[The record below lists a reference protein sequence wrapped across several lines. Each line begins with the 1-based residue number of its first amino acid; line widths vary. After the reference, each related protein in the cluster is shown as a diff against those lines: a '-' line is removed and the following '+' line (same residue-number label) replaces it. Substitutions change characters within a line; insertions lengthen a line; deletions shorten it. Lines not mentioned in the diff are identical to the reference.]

1 MPGRTLA
8 YRLFQNVEL
17 AESRR
22 ILPRTADQLKIDAV
36 DSSGGCIR
44 MLAGRRGPARL
55 SKGALLLSN
64 TALATV
70 SLGLLAATQAA
81 NGQTANGP
89 PAVWQGGTI
98 DNTNYNAATNWS
110 TGNVPD
116 AAGEAASF
124 ANAGSSTVVV
134 HAPVAP
140 FSCTFQNASQ
150 TYTISGADVTFQ
162 ASRGIFVNGGTQRI
176 DSNLGQTG
184 GTAGIIITVGALTLT
199 GTNTLTGG
207 IRIDPSAT
215 LQFGN
220 GGTTGSIVAT
230 SASTDNGLVCFDYSG
245 SVTVGNSVYG
255 SGNLEIA
262 AGTVT
267 LGGTG
272 LSRLTGKLD
281 RKALPESAGV
291 VVPAAYVAPRTESDL
306 SCVDDDA
313 LQDGWSTHRSPA
325 EIK

>member
-8 YRLFQNVEL
+8 YRLFQNVKL

-55 SKGALLLSN
+55 SKGALLLSS

-81 NGQTANGP
+81 NGP
-89 PAVWQGGTI
+89 PAAWRAGTI

-110 TGNVPD
+110 TGNVRD

-124 ANAGSSTVVV
+124 ADDGSSTVVV
-134 HAPVAP
+134 NAPVAP

-150 TYTISGADVTFQ
+150 NYTISGADMTSQ
-162 ASRGIFVNGGTQRI
+162 ASCGVFVNGGTQRI
-176 DSNLGQTG
+176 DSNLGRTG
-184 GTAGIIITVGALTLT
+184 SIAGIIITVGALTLT

-215 LQFGN
+215 LQPGN

-230 SASTDNGLVCFDYSG
+230 TASTDNGRVRFDYAG

-267 LGGTG
+267 FIDRPTLGSGEQM
-272 LSRLTGKLD
+272 GKL
-281 RKALPESAGV
+281 
-291 VVPAAYVAPRTESDL
+291 RTSPL
-306 SCVDDDA
+306 MSTSRSRPVNRGGSCCSCDEPG
-313 LQDGWSTHRSPA
+313 QREPT
-325 EIK
+325 